1 MDSVGWIVVFV
12 GGAAASWWLPPSAP
26 LPPLARLPAAAGSA
40 REVPTGPVV
49 ADRPPTPGP
58 HSTEAHRSSARSAC
72 GDLSARPA
80 PSAVR
85 GFVTVPLDIP
95 VRPTA
100 SHLLRGGRLVL
111 CGTFELIR
119 WCPGA
124 RKVNA
129 RPDGLRAVF
138 EADAV
143 QDGCG

>member
-12 GGAAASWWLPPSAP
+12 ADVAAFWWLPLSAT
-26 LPPLARLPAAAGSA
+26 LPPLVRLPAAAGSA

-49 ADRPPTPGP
+49 ADCPPRPGP
-58 HSTEAHRSSARSAC
+58 HSTEAHRSSVRSAC

-100 SHLLRGGRLVL
+100 SHLLRGGRLVP
-111 CGTFELIR
+111 CGTFELFR
-119 WCPGA
+119 GCLEA
-124 RKVNA
+124 KKVNA
-129 RPDGLRAVF
+129 WPGGLRAVQ
-138 EADAV
+138 EADPV
-143 QDGCG
+143 QDG